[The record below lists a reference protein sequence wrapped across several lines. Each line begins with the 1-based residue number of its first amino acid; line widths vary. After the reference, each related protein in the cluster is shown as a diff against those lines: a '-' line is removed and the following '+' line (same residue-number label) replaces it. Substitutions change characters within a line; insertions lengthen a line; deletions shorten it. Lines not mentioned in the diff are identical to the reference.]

1 MNGQTIKKGSVR
13 KWMRATFT
21 FYQKVREQLRFHGIE
36 VFKFLGSD
44 ARSDIIAMDIIIIII
59 IFIVIAVFDIIIM
72 EAIS

>member
-1 MNGQTIKKGSVR
+1 
-13 KWMRATFT
+13 MRATFT

-44 ARSDIIAMDIIIIII
+44 ARSDIIAMDIVIII
-59 IFIVIAVFDIIIM
+59 IFIAITIYDIIIM